1 MSFVFDVEKLK
12 GSDSKLIDY
21 FTESEHAVRGLKIR
35 PTYITFQDLPQKN
48 NYAKFTIDPVDGAV
62 SSELRHL
69 SFEEENENANNEVWH
84 NINVGEW
91 IDEFDI
97 IAILEHYVIWAEKN
111 TNKNNNTNKNK
122 NTNKKT
128 RKNKAK
134 RK

>member
-35 PTYITFQDLPQKN
+35 PTYITFHDLPQKN
-48 NYAKFTIDPVDGAV
+48 NYAKFTVDPEDGTV
-62 SSELRHL
+62 SGELLHL

-84 NINVGEW
+84 NIHMGEW

-97 IAILEHYVIWAEKN
+97 VAILEHYVIWAEKN
-111 TNKNNNTNKNK
+111 TIKTK